1 MAQTAL
7 LQVRIEEEMKRN
19 ADRVFTNLGFDTST
33 AVRIFLNQ
41 AIRIGGIPFDII
53 GGNEEYGMRRD
64 EASTRGLEALRSMRE
79 TAKNNGLSGMTLDEI
94 NEEIRKA
101 RNGEGD

>member
-7 LQVRIEEEMKRN
+7 LQVRIEEELKKQ
-19 ADRVFTNLGFDTST
+19 ADKLFANLGFDTST

-41 AIRIGGIPFDII
+41 AIRRGGIPFDIV
-53 GGNEEYGMRRD
+53 GGYETID
-64 EASTRGLEALRSMRE
+64 EVSSRGLTALASMRE
-79 TAKNNGLSGMTLDEI
+79 TARVNGLQNMTLDEI